1 MASARLVE
9 RRPVKEAKIPKKTKR
24 PRTRAP
30 ASSGSAAS
38 SGSSSPRVRER
49 LETDERRDQLVRL
62 GVDLFSAR
70 TYDDVSIDELARAA
84 GISKGLLYHYFPTK
98 RDFYVAT
105 VREGSRQ
112 LLERTATPDSMPPID
127 RLRGGLDAY
136 LDYVEAHGPAYAA
149 LLRGGIG
156 SDPEVARIVDETRD
170 AVCER
175 VMHGVPVDAA
185 QGPLFR
191 VMLRAWVG
199 FVETAS
205 LDWVEKR
212 SVTRDALRD
221 LMTNVLLSAA
231 EVAVRMEGGSK

>member
-1 MASARLVE
+1 MARARLVE
-9 RRPVKEAKIPKKTKR
+9 RRSVKKPKKAR
-24 PRTRAP
+24 GAAAQP
-30 ASSGSAAS
+30 ASRGRA
-38 SGSSSPRVRER
+38 RERQR
-49 LETDERRDQLVRL
+49 LETDERRDQLVKL
-62 GVDLFSAR
+62 GVDLFAAR

-112 LLERTATPDSMPPID
+112 LLERTATPEDMPPLD
-127 RLRGGLDAY
+127 RLRSGLDAY

-156 SDPEVARIVDETRD
+156 SDPEVARIVDETREM
-170 AVCER
+170 VCER
-175 VMHGVPVDAA
+175 TLHGMPVETA
-185 QGPLFR
+185 GPLFR

-212 SVTRDALRD
+212 SVERDALRD
-221 LMTNVLLSAA
+221 LMMNVLLSAA
-231 EVAVRMEGGSK
+231 EVAVRMQGGPR